1 MKYLAFF
8 GLLAVGLLI
17 GYLVGVRQV
26 DSPFDEVTDTT
37 ELNNESEEDTPRNKP
52 KEKPVENEIE
62 IEDSLQYS
70 IEGDSL
76 GDWDEELD
84 TLSERILPRDTTA
97 DEELNIKRYRM
108 ITSRRVPI
116 VYLEEAAEK
125 DSVIKDLLG
134 IKENRPTDMIIQFW
148 ESPLCYS
155 GYKLSRNTL
164 VLYGLSDQFKYTV
177 YFKGNN
183 YYLATKE
190 LFYVLKETS
199 DFLSFKSADRNAILN
214 D

>member
-8 GLLAVGLLI
+8 GLLAIGLLI

-26 DSPFDEVTDTT
+26 DTPFDEVSDTT
-37 ELNNESEEDTPRNKP
+37 ELNTEREEGTPRNKP

-62 IEDSLQYS
+62 VDDSLQYS
-70 IEGDSL
+70 IEADSL
-76 GDWDEELD
+76 WDWEEELD

-97 DEELNIKRYRM
+97 DEELNIKRDRM
-108 ITSRRVPI
+108 ITSRRMPI

-134 IKENRPTDMIIQFW
+134 IKENRPKDMIIQFW
-148 ESPLCYS
+148 ESPLGYS

-164 VLYGLSDQFKYTV
+164 LLYGLSEQFKYTV

-183 YYLATKE
+183 HYLATKE

-199 DFLSFKSADRNAILN
+199 DFVSFKSADRNTILN

>member
-1 MKYLAFF
+1 
-8 GLLAVGLLI
+8 
-17 GYLVGVRQV
+17 
-26 DSPFDEVTDTT
+26 
-37 ELNNESEEDTPRNKP
+37 
-52 KEKPVENEIE
+52 
-62 IEDSLQYS
+62 
-70 IEGDSL
+70 
-76 GDWDEELD
+76 
-84 TLSERILPRDTTA
+84 
-97 DEELNIKRYRM
+97 M

-148 ESPLCYS
+148 ESPLGYS

-199 DFLSFKSADRNAILN
+199 DFLSFKSVDRNAILN

>member
-1 MKYLAFF
+1 MTKESWHLRWNQTFCANDIRSSFSLKVL
-8 GLLAVGLLI
+8 GSRG
-17 GYLVGVRQV
+17 
-26 DSPFDEVTDTT
+26 
-37 ELNNESEEDTPRNKP
+37 ESE
-52 KEKPVENEIE
+52 KERE
-62 IEDSLQYS
+62 
-70 IEGDSL
+70 
-76 GDWDEELD
+76 
-84 TLSERILPRDTTA
+84 
-97 DEELNIKRYRM
+97 M
-108 ITSRRVPI
+108 
-116 VYLEEAAEK
+116 EEAAEK

-148 ESPLCYS
+148 ESPLGYS

>member
-8 GLLAVGLLI
+8 GLLAIGLLI

-26 DSPFDEVTDTT
+26 DTPFDEVSDTT
-37 ELNNESEEDTPRNKP
+37 ELNTEREEGTPRNKP

-62 IEDSLQYS
+62 VDDSLQYS
-70 IEGDSL
+70 IEADSL
-76 GDWDEELD
+76 WDWEEELD

-97 DEELNIKRYRM
+97 DEELNIKRDRM
-108 ITSRRVPI
+108 ITSRRMPI

-134 IKENRPTDMIIQFW
+134 IKENRPKDMIIQFW
-148 ESPLCYS
+148 ESPLGYS

-164 VLYGLSDQFKYTV
+164 VLYGLSEQFKYTV

-183 YYLATKE
+183 HYLATKE

-199 DFLSFKSADRNAILN
+199 DFVSFKSADRNTILN